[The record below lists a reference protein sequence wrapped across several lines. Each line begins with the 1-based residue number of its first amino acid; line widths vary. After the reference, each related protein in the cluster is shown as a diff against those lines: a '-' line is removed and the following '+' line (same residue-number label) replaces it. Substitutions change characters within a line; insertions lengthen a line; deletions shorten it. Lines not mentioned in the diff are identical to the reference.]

1 MYKLLR
7 QELLMDDISSKT
19 FEKDGMSIM
28 LDTKKDECKFLL
40 YGVDVQKH
48 SDYIDE
54 KINILSFALTKVI
67 GERKIP
73 MPRIANA

>member
-1 MYKLLR
+1 
-7 QELLMDDISSKT
+7 MDDISSKT
-19 FEKDGMSIM
+19 FEKDGMSM
-28 LDTKKDECKFLL
+28 TLDAENNEYKFLL
-40 YGVDVQKH
+40 YGADVQMD

-67 GERKIP
+67 GERKMP